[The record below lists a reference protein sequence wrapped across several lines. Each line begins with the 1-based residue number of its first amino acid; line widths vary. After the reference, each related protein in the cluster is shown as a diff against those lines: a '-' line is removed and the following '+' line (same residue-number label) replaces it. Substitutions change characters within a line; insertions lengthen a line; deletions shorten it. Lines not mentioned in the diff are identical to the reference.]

1 MQRGDPVIH
10 VPSHGLAEDDAGE
23 KEGVSWKKE

>member
-10 VPSHGLAEDDAGE
+10 VPSHGLAEDGAGE
-23 KEGVSWKKE
+23 KEGGPWRKE